1 MKKTF
6 NKKAVAKF
14 VALILTVISLVGAV
28 ACSNKSDSTTTA
40 NNKASKKTK
49 LTVKQAKEI
58 ALNESKSG
66 KVIGYEKDVDFGKTA
81 FEITIL
87 DGQTEKEYKI
97 DAISGKVLK
106 VEAKDLSV
114 DSEEKQLI
122 NASPQNDLNKVENL
136 VKTKYPNATIKKLKL
151 EVEDNMLVYETTV
164 IKENKE
170 IDAKLDANTGTFIE
184 EEVEGYDD

>member
-1 MKKTF
+1 M
-6 NKKAVAKF
+6 
-14 VALILTVISLVGAV
+14 
-28 ACSNKSDSTTTA
+28 
-40 NNKASKKTK
+40 
-49 LTVKQAKEI
+49 
-58 ALNESKSG
+58 
-66 KVIGYEKDVDFGKTA
+66 
-81 FEITIL
+81 
-87 DGQTEKEYKI
+87 
-97 DAISGKVLK
+97 K

-114 DSEEKQLI
+114 DSEEKLLI